1 MSRPLSSQIPGDFQE
16 STKDQGAWTYTW
28 AQPLGGDTWG
38 RPGSC
43 CLQVP
48 CCCHI
53 LRKGPNTHLGGL
65 TSRVF
70 LPNTPPPQ
78 THLWSQALGHQ
89 HPLVATP
96 HLFPSSLPGLAPEGP
111 LPPASMGVVG
121 PQGAVRDL
129 HTNLYLLE
137 NCPQT
142 VLKMDQ
148 GPSSSHLTPS
158 SPHLSPV
165 LQEAL
170 PRPPLEGLG
179 YFSPK
184 VKLRQGLRIPVS
196 CLAVGG
202 HLDNGGRGRQA
213 LHTGPG

>member
-1 MSRPLSSQIPGDFQE
+1 MSGPLSSQTPGDFQE
-16 STKDQGAWTYTW
+16 APKTKEIG
-28 AQPLGGDTWG
+28 PILGLSPWEGGTWG

-48 CCCHI
+48 CCCHV
-53 LRKGPNTHLGGL
+53 LRKGPDTHLGGL

-70 LPNTPPPQ
+70 LPTAP
-78 THLWSQALGHQ
+78 HLWSQALGHQ

-148 GPSSSHLTPS
+148 GPSSLHLTP
-158 SPHLSPV
+158 
-165 LQEAL
+165 L
-170 PRPPLEGLG
+170 PPSEPRAPGGPAPTTTGRIRIL
-179 YFSPK
+179 FSQSK
-184 VKLRQGLRIPVS
+184 TQ
-196 CLAVGG
+196 
-202 HLDNGGRGRQA
+202 
-213 LHTGPG
+213 TGPQDTRVCVRPWVAI